1 MRVNPL
7 NVFTPAQ
14 EIQDIE
20 RFAGREEEL
29 QALANALQSA
39 GTQIAIYG
47 QRGVGK
53 SSLARQLLKL
63 ATSDEDVVARLS
75 PPPYE
80 TLDFVP
86 AYVSCDDSV
95 ETVEDVLLRLL
106 SDEEALAPWVP
117 FKVVEKSGTKSA
129 SGRVNVKV
137 VQLSGGSDETITER
151 AQNFE
156 DDVITVFSNAC
167 KEVNKTGV
175 AGHGLL
181 VVVDEFDRVKDRSG
195 LASLLKSLGPE
206 RVTFA
211 LVGVAPTVQELITEH
226 ESVARQLTG
235 GTIHVPPMT
244 PEQLDEIFDRAED
257 LMEREHWF
265 SHEARAWIVEI
276 SRGHPFYVHLVG
288 KHALLEAIRKGV
300 DEITQAIAQ
309 DALSEIAMKGSAP
322 IQEHTYKN
330 AIGHSY
336 TREVILKR
344 FAEREEDE
352 IHTTELYQSLSKS
365 LGVEPAAVSVY
376 VGQLASDAYGAVL
389 QKTRDRYYRFAD
401 SLFKAYAAAR
411 PYERTPA
418 DQEGA

>member
-1 MRVNPL
+1 MRINPL

-14 EIQDIE
+14 EIQDID

-29 QALANALQSA
+29 QALANALQSE

-63 ATSDEDVVARLS
+63 GTNDADVVSRLS
-75 PPPYE
+75 TKPYE

-95 ETVEDVLLRLL
+95 ESVEDVLLRLL

-117 FKVVEKSGTKSA
+117 FKVVEKSGTKNA
-129 SGRVNVKV
+129 SGRFNVKV
-137 VQLSGGSDETITER
+137 VQFSGGKEESMTAR

-167 KEVNKTGV
+167 KEVNRTGV
-175 AGHGLL
+175 ARHGVL
-181 VVVDEFDRVKDRSG
+181 VIVDEFDRVKDRSG

-206 RVTFA
+206 GVTFA
-211 LVGVAPTVQELITEH
+211 LVGVAPNVQELITEH

-235 GTIHVPPMT
+235 GTIHVPPMN
-244 PEQLDEIFDRAED
+244 PDQLDEIFDRAEK
-257 LMEREHWF
+257 LMDSEYWF
-265 SHEARAWIVEI
+265 NREARDWIVGI
-276 SRGHPFYVHLVG
+276 SRGHPFYIHLVG
-288 KHALLEAIRKGV
+288 KYGLLEAIRQNSQ
-300 DEITQAIAQ
+300 EITHPIAQ
-309 DALSEIAMKGSAP
+309 DALSEIALKGAAP

-336 TREVILKR
+336 TREFILKR
-344 FAEREEDE
+344 FAERDEDE
-352 IHTTELYQSLSKS
+352 IHTTELYANLSRS
-365 LGVEPAAVSVY
+365 LGVEPSAVSVY
-376 VGQLASDAYGAVL
+376 VGQLASEAYGGVL

-411 PYERTPA
+411 PYERTPT